1 MRRFIIAALAGCA
14 SILAIAC
21 GSSSS
26 SSTSN
31 PSPQPTA
38 TIGTTSAIAPPI
50 PPTPSL
56 STQTPGS
63 TFTPAPGSTPVRI
76 DAPPG
81 QPLPN
86 PAPIRDASVIPSSP
100 SKYTLHVVAGLFGAC
115 AKQGSQDVS
124 RDATSFKVTV
134 TNLLAAGVTCTLP
147 ESTYELNID
156 LPGPFVSGTL
166 YNVSVNGKNV
176 SFTAT

>member
-1 MRRFIIAALAGCA
+1 MRRTLIAALVGCA
-14 SILAIAC
+14 SILALAC
-21 GSSSS
+21 GSGGG
-26 SSTSN
+26 STSA
-31 PSPQPTA
+31 STPQPEA

-50 PPTPSL
+50 PPTPSF

-76 DAPPG
+76 DAAPG
-81 QPLPN
+81 QSMPN
-86 PAPIRDASVIPSSP
+86 PAPIRDAAVIPSSS

-115 AKQGSQDVS
+115 ARQGSQDVT

-147 ESTYELNID
+147 ESTYELDIN

-166 YNVSVNGKNV
+166 YTVIVNGKNV
-176 SFTAT
+176 SFTAV